1 MLSDLGLFERSMNGN
16 VVFIVIVVFLCVDFI
31 LERGLEWLNLR
42 GMATKLPQKL
52 QGIYDEKEY
61 ERFQHYK
68 RETDRFELLHSSFSF
83 LVMMVF
89 LCLGGFGWY
98 NNWVVGQTGNTILQT
113 LLFVLG
119 LSLASGIVG
128 LPFDWYA
135 TFHIEEKYGFN
146 KTTVKT
152 YWLDLLKGMLVS
164 GIVGGLL
171 LSAVVWFYEWAGALF
186 WLYAWGIITVF
197 SVFMAMFY
205 SQLIVPLFNKQTPL
219 AEGSLRDKIQEF
231 AAKVGFRLD
240 NIFVIDGS
248 RRSTKANAYF
258 TGVGPKKR
266 IVLYDTLI
274 ENLTEEE
281 IVAVLAHEVGHYKK
295 KHTIQFML
303 ASVIQTG
310 LILWLFSLLVG
321 QPALSVA
328 LGGDKAY
335 FQLGLIAF
343 TILYSPV
350 SMLIGLFMN
359 AWSRKNEYE
368 ADAFAA
374 RNYDSSYLISGLK
387 KISVKALSNLTP
399 HPLYEWVYYSHP
411 SLLKRIKAIMQI
423 SVK

>member
-16 VVFIVIVVFLCVDFI
+16 VVFIVIVVFVCVDFI

-119 LSLASGIVG
+119 LSLASGIIG

-231 AAKVGFRLD
+231 AAKAGFRLD

-303 ASVIQTG
+303 ASVMQTG
-310 LILWLFSLLVG
+310 LILWLFSLLAG

-374 RNYDSSYLISGLK
+374 RNYDGSYLISGLK